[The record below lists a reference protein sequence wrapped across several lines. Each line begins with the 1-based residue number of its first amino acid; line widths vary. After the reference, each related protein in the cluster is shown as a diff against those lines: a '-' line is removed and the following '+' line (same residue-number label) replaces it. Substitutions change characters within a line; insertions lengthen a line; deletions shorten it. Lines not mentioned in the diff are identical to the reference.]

1 MGDTTRKL
9 ASVILAAGKGTRMK
23 SDLAK
28 VLHPLCGKPML
39 YYSITLAR
47 TIGSERI
54 VPVVGHQAEEIQRL
68 FSDADLTFVLQ
79 KEQLGTA
86 HAVLQAKAALH
97 DFEGDVVIL
106 CGDVPLLAAST
117 VVSLVDHHRSH
128 NASLTVVT
136 TFLADPGNY
145 GRVVRGEEDRVSK
158 IVEARDATKKEKE
171 INEINTGIYCAE
183 SKFLFESLDQIGNEN
198 AQGEYYLTD
207 IFEIAGR
214 ENRRALPFVLDDSV
228 EAMGINTVSELKQ
241 ANEIMKKGGKGEDI
255 KLTSYHKIDR

>member
-39 YYSITLAR
+39 HYPIALAR
-47 TIGSERI
+47 AIGSKRI

-68 FSDADLTFVLQ
+68 FSDDDLTFALQ
-79 KEQLGTA
+79 REQLGTA

-97 DFEGDVVIL
+97 DFVGDVVIL
-106 CGDVPLLAAST
+106 CGDVPLLLPST
-117 VVSLVDHHRSH
+117 VESLVDHHRSH
-128 NASLTVVT
+128 NAAITVVT
-136 TFLADPGNY
+136 TFLADPGSY
-145 GRVVRGEEDRVSK
+145 GRVIRGEGDTVVK
-158 IVEARDATKKEKE
+158 IVEARDATEKEKE

-183 SKFLFESLDQIGNEN
+183 RKFLFESLDQIGNEN
-198 AQGEYYLTD
+198 SQGEYYLTD

-214 ENRRALPFVLDDSV
+214 ENRNALPFVVDDSV
-228 EAMGINTVSELKQ
+228 EAMGINTVSELQQ
-241 ANEIMKKGGKGEDI
+241 ANEIMKKRGDGQI
-255 KLTSYHKIDR
+255 

>member
-1 MGDTTRKL
+1 MGDTKRKL

-28 VLHPLCGKPML
+28 VLHPICGKPML

-47 TIGSERI
+47 AIGSERI

-68 FSDADLTFVLQ
+68 FSNADLTFALQ
-79 KEQLGTA
+79 REQLGTA

-106 CGDVPLLAAST
+106 CGDVPLLTAST
-117 VVSLVDHHRSH
+117 VESLVDHHRSH

-136 TFLADPGNY
+136 TFLEDPGNY
-145 GRVVRGEEDRVSK
+145 GRVVRGEGDRVSK
-158 IVEARDATKKEKE
+158 IVEAKDATEKEKK

-183 SKFLFESLDQIGNEN
+183 RKFLFESLDKIGNDN

-207 IFEIAGR
+207 IFEIAER
-214 ENRRALPFVLDDSV
+214 ENRRAHPFVLDDPA
-228 EAMGINTVSELKQ
+228 EAMGINTIPELEK
-241 ANEIMKKGGKGEDI
+241 AARIMKKRGNK
-255 KLTSYHKIDR
+255 KI

>member
-39 YYSITLAR
+39 HYPIALAR
-47 TIGSERI
+47 AIGSKRI

-68 FSDADLTFVLQ
+68 FSDDDLTFALQ
-79 KEQLGTA
+79 REQLGTA

-97 DFEGDVVIL
+97 DFVGDVVIL
-106 CGDVPLLAAST
+106 CGDVPLLLPST
-117 VVSLVDHHRSH
+117 VESLVDHHRSH
-128 NASLTVVT
+128 NAAITVVT
-136 TFLADPGNY
+136 TFRADPGSY
-145 GRVVRGEEDRVSK
+145 GRVIRGEGDTVVK
-158 IVEARDATKKEKE
+158 IVEARDATEKEKE

-183 SKFLFESLDQIGNEN
+183 RKFLFESLDQIGNEN
-198 AQGEYYLTD
+198 SQGEYYLTD

-214 ENRRALPFVLDDSV
+214 ENRNALPFVVDDSV
-228 EAMGINTVSELKQ
+228 EAMGINTVSELQQ
-241 ANEIMKKGGKGEDI
+241 ANEIMKKRGDGQI
-255 KLTSYHKIDR
+255 